1 MADAER
7 IGRIC
12 LRLGYRYHYLFIV
25 QPAVVLHAI
34 GHSERARVL
43 RLWQQARQ

>member
-1 MADAER
+1 MADAECVGCVHLR
-7 IGRIC
+7 I
-12 LRLGYRYHYLFIV
+12 GYRYHHLFIV

-43 RLWQQARQ
+43 RLWLQARQ